1 MTPKDDGLLFTP
13 PAVGA
18 PSDDPDLIAA
28 DEVDTLVEAMLPM
41 IRLGA
46 QGDPVLAAAAC
57 GTAAMYLMAYVDP
70 TDDERATFFTILKE
84 RLALYD
90 RFWQAVNDV
99 RERDDQDD
107 QDATR
112 EAGTDL

>member
-1 MTPKDDGLLFTP
+1 MTPKDDGFLCTP
-13 PAVGA
+13 PPVGA

-70 TDDERATFFTILKE
+70 TDEARATFFTILKE